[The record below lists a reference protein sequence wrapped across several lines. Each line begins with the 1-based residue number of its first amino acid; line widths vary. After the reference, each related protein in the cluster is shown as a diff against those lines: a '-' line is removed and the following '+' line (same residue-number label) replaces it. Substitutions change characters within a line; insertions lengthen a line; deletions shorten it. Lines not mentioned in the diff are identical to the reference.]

1 MNNLTPYT
9 DFLVEN
15 NLSTVSDFLKAQ
27 YNNIFKD
34 PNLLLSNIFNDF
46 TKKLDKEKNVSSLY
60 QKFIR
65 TNQNTLQT
73 EINKVES
80 IDAVNK
86 LLTDNIKFFYFSL
99 KPVVNKLQNEE
110 FTIEKIFE
118 RSRDKRLKTLM
129 SYPEDQFSNAVQQY
143 LNDAV
148 LPQIKKDA
156 GLDLTPPDKQQTQ
169 TSNQPTTER
178 IMYNISRILEADNPN
193 QANQDQAKQQQDLLS
208 YKKSAIKWFNLT
220 LFDLLKPKF
229 TLLNSMGNNT
239 GNSVDQLSRMM
250 KGTNNE
256 NAKKMILN
264 KVTNMDKEALQNL
277 ANYLQINKE
286 ELGQL

>member
-1 MNNLTPYT
+1 MNNLTPYD
-9 DFLVEN
+9 DFLVEG

-34 PNLLLSNIFNDF
+34 PNLLLSNLFNDF
-46 TKKLDKEKNVSSLY
+46 TKKLDKEKNVPALY

-86 LLTDNIKFFYFSL
+86 LITENIKYFYFSL

-118 RSRDKRLKTLM
+118 RSRDKRLQKLM

-143 LNDAV
+143 VNDAV

-156 GLDLTPPDKQQTQ
+156 GLDTTTAEKQQTQ
-169 TSNQPTTER
+169 TPNQPTTER

-193 QANQDQAKQQQDLLS
+193 QTNQNQTKQQQDLLN
-208 YKKSAIKWFNLT
+208 YKKSAIKWFNLS

-229 TLLNSMGNNT
+229 TLLNSMGTNT

-250 KGTNNE
+250 KGTTNE

-264 KVTNMDKEALQNL
+264 KIVNMDKEALQNL
-277 ANYLQINKE
+277 ANYLQIKKE